1 MSQEVII
8 DHAWILDA
16 MPHREG
22 VEIWFKLPTGKI
34 LHGIYPY
41 LPSFYATFRATQH
54 RDNFFPSDDEKYRY
68 YATKL
73 AEHEIITSIE
83 VVKRRIRAKHTL
95 NSICLKITPN
105 SPFKFKKAIRFLKN
119 LEIFELYNS
128 DIPLVQIFFYE
139 TGLFPFASCRFS
151 MIRESKKSNLYID
164 KIDLTDSNELI
175 EYPLPPLRII
185 WLDIFAK
192 STGIKREVSDVLS
205 KCTLTIDPDSSPIP
219 LPSLF
224 PPDMI
229 STDVHKYPQVKI
241 AEGSEYDTLKM
252 LEKAIKILDPD
263 VIFTSKGDDRIF
275 PYLMV
280 RIKQNR
286 LEKRFSLSRN
296 GTPLR
301 YSKFEVGEVGGSN
314 SYMSYGQIFHRASTQ
329 FYLQG
334 RLHID
339 SAIMGG
345 LHFSGGNLYGI
356 VEVARIS
363 YVTLQRLTRVTIG
376 GALQSMQFYHAY
388 HQGILI
394 PEEKKNVEYFR
405 EAANLLKSDR
415 GGLILNP
422 VVGMFDRVAEL
433 DFTSMY
439 PALMVKYNVSP
450 EKLNCGCCKS
460 NGNAV
465 PGLPYH
471 TCIQEEGVVPLSLHL
486 PLTKRI
492 RYKELIKNSDPTLA
506 KRYEQIQSALK
517 WILVVCFGYLGFRN
531 SRFGRIEA
539 HQAVCAYSREFL
551 LNAMN
556 IVEKHGL
563 RYLHGIVDSLYVQ
576 APKFMKIEEFHQKCN
591 RIVHEIVE
599 KTKIPINYDPN
610 TDFFKFLT
618 FLPTKAQ
625 PEIGALNRYWG
636 VKPDGKIKVRGLELR
651 RHDAPPFVK
660 DFQHTLITAIAGS
673 PHRIYWK
680 RLLSTTIIPLLEQY
694 FQKLDARTVTIEE
707 LAITIRLTRHLSEY
721 KVNNYQVIA
730 ARHLA
735 RHGLYL
741 GPGQKISFI
750 ITNDRATN
758 PMDKA
763 LPIQLFQERHATYDS
778 VKYRQLLVRALNN
791 LLPNPLTPVEM
802 KHLVE
807 YSSDS
812 YYMIQKTQKSLLEY
826 IHN

>member
-1 MSQEVII
+1 MGQEVRINR
-8 DHAWILDA
+8 AWILDA

-34 LHGIYPY
+34 MHGVYPHQ
-41 LPSFYATFRATQH
+41 PSFYATFRATQH
-54 RDNFFPSDDEKYRY
+54 RDNFFPSDDEKYQY
-68 YATKL
+68 YATRL
-73 AEHEIITSIE
+73 AEHEFISSVE
-83 VVKRRIRAKHTL
+83 VVKRRVLAKHTFFSL
-95 NSICLKITPN
+95 CLKVTPL
-105 SPFKFKKAIRFLKN
+105 SPFKFKKAIKVLKH
-119 LEIFELYNS
+119 FETFEFYSS

-151 MIRESKKSNLYID
+151 MIHKLGKRDLYID

-175 EYPLPPLRII
+175 DYPLPPLRIV

-192 STGIKREVSDVLS
+192 SMGIKRETSDILL
-205 KCTLTIDPDSSPIP
+205 KCTLTVDPDSSP
-219 LPSLF
+219 LDLTNLF

-229 STDVHKYPQVKI
+229 STDVHNYPQVQI
-241 AEGSEYDTLKM
+241 AEGSEYDTLLM

-263 VIFTSKGDDRIF
+263 IIFTSKGDERIF
-275 PYLMV
+275 PYLMA

-286 LEKRFSLSRN
+286 LDRHFSLSRN

-301 YSKFEVGEVGGSN
+301 YSKFELGGSD
-314 SYMSYGQIFHRASTQ
+314 SYMSYGRTIHRASTQ

-376 GALQSMQFYHAY
+376 GALQSMQFFHAY
-388 HQGILI
+388 NQSILI

-450 EKLNCGCCKS
+450 EKVNCDCCES
-460 NGNAV
+460 GGNIV

-471 TCIQEEGVVPLSLHL
+471 TCTRGEGIVPLSLQL

-492 RYKELIKNSDPTLA
+492 RYKELIKISDPTNA
-506 KRYEQIQSALK
+506 KRYENIQGALK
-517 WILVVCFGYLGFRN
+517 WILVVCFGYLGFKN
-531 SRFGRIEA
+531 ARFGRIEA

-551 LNAMN
+551 LNAMD

-576 APKFMKIEEFHQKCN
+576 APKSMKTEEFHQICH
-591 RIVHEIVE
+591 RITLEIVE
-599 KTKIPINYDPN
+599 KTKIPINYDPKTN
-610 TDFFKFLT
+610 FFQFLT

-636 VKPDGKIKVRGLELR
+636 VKPDGKIKVRGVELR

-660 DFQHTLITAIAGS
+660 DFQHELITAIGIS
-673 PHRIYWK
+673 PYRQHWK
-680 RLLSTTIIPLLEQY
+680 KLLRGTILPLLERY
-694 FQKLDARTVTIEE
+694 FKKLDTRTVSIDE
-707 LAITIRLTRHLSEY
+707 LAITIRLTRRLSEY
-721 KVNNYQVIA
+721 KVNIYQSIA

-750 ITNDRATN
+750 ITNDRAKN

-763 LPIQLFQERHATYDS
+763 LPIQLFKKRKAVYD
-778 VKYRQLLVRALNN
+778 VRKYRQLLVRALNN
-791 LLPNPLTPVEM
+791 LLPNPLTSAEM
-802 KHLVE
+802 KQLVE

-812 YYMIQKTQKSLLEY
+812 HYMIQKTQKSLLEY
-826 IHN
+826 IHI